1 MNKKHY
7 FVFTSMLIASSLL
20 LSGCQVLTGYQQI
33 DKADQ
38 AAMAVGK
45 IYPLKG
51 EVNLACAGTYH
62 CEITQVD
69 RSLVISSSSHK
80 PISAA
85 ILAQMP
91 NSRTQGVSNATLGN
105 QSKATMTPLLN
116 KNSVKVV
123 PLSASGMKGMT
134 NYYVRMLPA
143 KREVSINFYPEK
155 NIGYV
160 ERFVMIHDFNQSGT
174 YVLRAYRKKS
184 AQEAGSILDTASP
197 EPLCVD
203 LLQDNKLKRHFCKQ
217 LDANSQGEFV
227 ETRLTSTAKTK

>member
-1 MNKKHY
+1 MNKKRY
-7 FVFTSMLIASSLL
+7 VVFTTLTIASSLW
-20 LSGCQVLTGYQQI
+20 LSACHSLTGYQQI
-33 DKADQ
+33 DKADK

-45 IYPLKG
+45 IYPVTG

-62 CEITQVD
+62 CEITQID
-69 RSLVISSSSHK
+69 RSLVISSTSHK

-85 ILAQMP
+85 MLAQMP
-91 NSRTQGVSNATLGN
+91 NSRTQGVSNAKLDSK
-105 QSKATMTPLLN
+105 SKATMTPLLN
-116 KNSVKVV
+116 KKSIKVV

-134 NYYVRMLPA
+134 NYYVRMLPE

-174 YVLRAYRKKS
+174 YVLRAYRKKA

-197 EPLCVD
+197 EPLCVG

-217 LDANSQGEFV
+217 LNASSQGEFV
-227 ETRLTSTAKTK
+227 ETRLTNAVKTK